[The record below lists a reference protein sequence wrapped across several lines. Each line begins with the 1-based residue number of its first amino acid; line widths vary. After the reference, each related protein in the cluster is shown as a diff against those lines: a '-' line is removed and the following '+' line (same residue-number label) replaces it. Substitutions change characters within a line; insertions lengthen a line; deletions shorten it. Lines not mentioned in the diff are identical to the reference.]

1 MTDLALQPL
10 MSLAAQLAARTLSPI
25 ALTQHLLDR
34 ITTLDSHFHSYVTVL
49 ADAALAQAKQAEAE
63 IAAGNYRGPLHGI
76 PIAVKDL
83 CFTPEAPSSCG
94 SQMFRDYQP
103 ADEATVVSKLR
114 AAGAILLGKL
124 HMTEFALRWHH
135 PYRPIPVNPW
145 GADRWPGV
153 SSSGSGVATATG
165 LCYGAIGTDTGGSI
179 RFPAACNGVVGL
191 KPTYGRVSR
200 AGVFAL
206 AASLDNVGPLTR
218 SVADAA
224 AMLQAMAGYDERDP
238 TSSRCAV
245 PDYVALL
252 QQGVAGLRIGVD
264 QAYLTQGVQ
273 PAVSAAIFA
282 AVEVLRSL
290 GAEIVAV
297 NVPEPDLDK
306 VVRAWYVLTAAD
318 ALVAHQGIY
327 PERAAEYGPFREL
340 LDDGAK
346 MTAQEYAQAHQLRE
360 ECAARLQIVFEQADI
375 LISPSMPSTAP
386 QMDAQGNAIMQ
397 PGLVRARYTYPFNFS
412 RNPTLSLPC
421 GFDENGLPISLQL
434 IGRHFEEDLL
444 CRAGHAYE
452 GATNWHE
459 ALPTLLKGVTG

>member
-1 MTDLALQPL
+1 MTDLALLPL
-10 MSLAAQLAARTLSPI
+10 MTLAPQLAARTLSPVE
-25 ALTQHLLDR
+25 LTQHLLDR
-34 ITTLDSHFHSYVTVL
+34 IATLDSRFHSYVTVM
-49 ADAALAQAKQAEAE
+49 ADTALAQAKQAEAE

-252 QQGVAGLRIGVD
+252 QQGVAGGSGLSDPRGTTGGECGH
-264 QAYLTQGVQ
+264 LCRGGST
-273 PAVSAAIFA
+273 AIF
-282 AVEVLRSL
+282 RRRDCGSQ
-290 GAEIVAV
+290 
-297 NVPEPDLDK
+297 
-306 VVRAWYVLTAAD
+306 RA
-318 ALVAHQGIY
+318 
-327 PERAAEYGPFREL
+327 RAGS
-340 LDDGAK
+340 G
-346 MTAQEYAQAHQLRE
+346 QSG
-360 ECAARLQIVFEQADI
+360 ARLVCAHRRRCPGR
-375 LISPSMPSTAP
+375 PSRH
-386 QMDAQGNAIMQ
+386 
-397 PGLVRARYTYPFNFS
+397 LS
-412 RNPTLSLPC
+412 R
-421 GFDENGLPISLQL
+421 
-434 IGRHFEEDLL
+434 
-444 CRAGHAYE
+444 
-452 GATNWHE
+452 
-459 ALPTLLKGVTG
+459 TGG